1 IVEIDPLNPAS
12 TPIKHTAL
20 GRFKHENAAVTV
32 AKDGRLVVYM
42 GDDERGEHI
51 YKYVSKGVVDAANPA
66 NNRTLLDEGTLYVAQ
81 FDSDEAGTPLKG
93 KGRWIALEFGKNGL
107 TPENGFRDEAEVLI
121 FARKAAQQVG
131 ATTGLGK
138 PVDGTVKQVGGL
150 VEGL

>member
-1 IVEIDPLNPAS
+1 
-12 TPIKHTAL
+12 
-20 GRFKHENAAVTV
+20 RFKHENAAVTV

-81 FDSDEAGTPLKG
+81 FDGDEAGTPLKG

-107 TPENGFRDEAEVLI
+107 TPENGFRD
-121 FARKAAQQVG
+121 
-131 ATTGLGK
+131 
-138 PVDGTVKQVGGL
+138 
-150 VEGL
+150 

>member
-1 IVEIDPLNPAS
+1 
-12 TPIKHTAL
+12 HTAL

-81 FDSDEAGTPLKG
+81 FDGDEAGTPLKG

-107 TPENGFRDEAEVLI
+107 TPEN
-121 FARKAAQQVG
+121 
-131 ATTGLGK
+131 
-138 PVDGTVKQVGGL
+138 
-150 VEGL
+150 